1 MSAEGAMKKV
11 DRLESVDEK
20 NRMIANRYKIEK
32 KLSKDKN
39 GKTYLVVDLKNNE
52 EL

>member
-1 MSAEGAMKKV
+1 MSGEGGAKKS
-11 DRLESVDEK
+11 EINEEK
-20 NRMIANRYKIEK
+20 NKIVANRYKIEK

-39 GKTYLVVDLKNNE
+39 GKTFLVVDLKNNE

>member
-1 MSAEGAMKKV
+1 MSSESGIKK
-11 DRLESVDEK
+11 LENIDEK
-20 NRMIANRYKIEK
+20 NKIVANRYKIEK

-39 GKTYLVVDLKNNE
+39 GKTFLAVDLKNND